1 MKKIQSKSLL
11 SDVETR
17 WNGTFLMLQ
26 SAEKIENAFARV
38 AKEHVPFRAYFGEE
52 TPPDELDWQSA
63 RRLLCILKQFSK
75 VTARLSASLH
85 VTSGFG
91 DLWTVE
97 P

>member
-38 AKEHVPFRAYFGEE
+38 AKEHVPFRAYFGEG
-52 TPPDELDWQSA
+52 TPDELDWQSA
-63 RRLLCILKQFSK
+63 RRLLCKQFSK